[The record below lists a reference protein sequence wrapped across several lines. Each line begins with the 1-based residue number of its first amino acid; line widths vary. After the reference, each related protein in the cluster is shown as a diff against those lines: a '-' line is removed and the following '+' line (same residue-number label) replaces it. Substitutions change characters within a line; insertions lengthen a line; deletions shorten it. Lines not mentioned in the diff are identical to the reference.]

1 VVLHGLLWI
10 RHGRLGPERNA
21 IFRGGA

>member
-1 VVLHGLLWI
+1 MYGLLWV
-10 RHGRLGPERNA
+10 RHGRLGPERNE